1 MHTSMI
7 NSLNCMIVLTT
18 DNPLS
23 LLDSHVNEE
32 KKNQSC
38 YRTKNIYSTI
48 FQLDFQVAI
57 IIQS

>member
-7 NSLNCMIVLTT
+7 NTLNCMIVLTT

-32 KKNQSC
+32 KKIN
-38 YRTKNIYSTI
+38 RAIGLKI
-48 FQLDFQVAI
+48 F
-57 IIQS
+57 IQQFSSSIFKWPL